1 MNENSGMNAEHYRSI
16 AVRVIRQELYP
27 ETGYPPKLFP
37 DLVSVLWDCFT
48 RRNGGEFAAAAGQ
61 SLDPETIEK
70 LEKKVKDLLEFQS
83 LLGKSPETV
92 VLLYRSYIKRFI
104 LYQQSK
110 SSWFK
115 DEWEDIFQEV
125 ITRLISG
132 KIHRIREKYDFSY
145 GDGIKKSTFTSYLMV
160 TVRNIYMDIIR
171 ERQVRPLTAGE
182 LQSVDEAERLIEHE
196 DTDML
201 NRLVM
206 DEEFR
211 KFRTLLA
218 LHYRSRWKLEL
229 CLKLKCR
236 IFPSDTD
243 IRRCFPRCSGNDIDI
258 LSNDYKSIKDK
269 RLFDMVVDVFN
280 RNEGRENKSDTL
292 RKWISVK
299 VDELIAHMN
308 RGHGG
313 NVYTGKNL
321 VDFITLYYERYQ
333 PERSRTVGEGGRG

>member
-1 MNENSGMNAEHYRSI
+1 MKEHSKINVEHCRQTVLSL
-16 AVRVIRQELYP
+16 VRQELYP
-27 ETGYPPKLFP
+27 IEDFLPKLFP
-37 DLVSVLWDCFT
+37 DLQSVLWEYYCERIRT
-48 RRNGGEFAAAAGQ
+48 GAGNSGGPE
-61 SLDPETIEK
+61 LDGENAVLLAKELLAFK
-70 LEKKVKDLLEFQS
+70 ALLEQ
-83 LLGKSPETV
+83 SPETV

-104 LYQQSK
+104 LYQLSK
-110 SSWFK
+110 SPGLK

-132 KIHRIREKYDFSY
+132 KIQRIREKFDFSY
-145 GDGIKKSTFTSYLMV
+145 GDNIKKSTFTSYLMV

-182 LQSVDEAERLIEHE
+182 LHPIDEAERSIEHE

-211 KFRTLLA
+211 KFRTVLA

-236 IFPSDTD
+236 IAPATDD
-243 IRRCFPRCSGNDIDI
+243 IRRCFPSCSGEDIDV
-258 LSNDYKSIKDK
+258 LSRDYKGFKDK
-269 RLFDMVVDVFN
+269 RLFDMVVNVFN

-313 NVYTGKNL
+313 KVYTGKNL
-321 VDFITLYYERYQ
+321 IDFITLYYERFKSLGTGRKET
-333 PERSRTVGEGGRG
+333 EREGGFG

>member
-1 MNENSGMNAEHYRSI
+1 MKENSKIHLENCRQT
-16 AVRVIRQELYP
+16 VLTVVRQELYP
-27 ETGYPPKLFP
+27 EPDYLPKLFP
-37 DLVSVLWDCFT
+37 DLQTVLWEYYSEQVKT
-48 RRNGGEFAAAAGQ
+48 KERNSEVEEISADTALNLAKELLDFRTLLDQ
-61 SLDPETIEK
+61 SPK
-70 LEKKVKDLLEFQS
+70 
-83 LLGKSPETV
+83 TV

-104 LYQQSK
+104 LYQLSK
-110 SSWFK
+110 SPGLK

-132 KIHRIREKYDFSY
+132 KIQRIREKFDFSY
-145 GDGIKKSTFTSYLMV
+145 GDNIKKSTFTSYLMV

-182 LQSVDEAERLIEHE
+182 LHPIDETERSIEHE
-196 DTDML
+196 EIDML

-211 KFRTLLA
+211 KFRTVLA

-236 IFPSDTD
+236 IPPAPDD
-243 IRRCFPRCSGNDIDI
+243 IRRCFPSCSGDDINV
-258 LSNDYKSIKDK
+258 LSRDYKGFKDK
-269 RLFDMVVDVFN
+269 RLFDMVVNVFN
-280 RNEGRENKSDTL
+280 RNEGRKNKSDTL

-299 VDELIAHMN
+299 VDDLIAHMN
-308 RGHGG
+308 RGHSG

-321 VDFITLYYERYQ
+321 LDFITLYYERFKSLGTGK
-333 PERSRTVGEGGRG
+333 EETKRKGGS